1 MGTQRRITLDFTID
15 GSPVTSETS
24 CLWAGPYVL
33 VIATAIRDLELAT
46 ELHST
51 FVGHTPEP
59 THVTHLM
66 IGLGPRG
73 RSRTFTDEH
82 PRAYLDPEIKVRE
95 CVYEHV
101 AILLRA
107 LTTHGYETMFDV
119 PDDAFE
125 ELERVEI

>member
-1 MGTQRRITLDFTID
+1 MGTQRAIILDFTID
-15 GSPVTSETS
+15 GCSVASETHGVW
-24 CLWAGPYVL
+24 LGPYVL
-33 VIATAIRDLELAT
+33 VIATVIRDMEQAV

-73 RSRTFTDEH
+73 RSRTITEEH
-82 PRAYLDPEIKVRE
+82 PRAFLDPEIRVRE
-95 CVYEHV
+95 CVLEHIS
-101 AILLRA
+101 ILLQGLKRY
-107 LTTHGYETMFDV
+107 GYEASCDV